1 MRAGFKLRALRIL
14 RLVECFETELS
25 IFLQK
30 INEESRRSAGLDPVS
45 SELLFRIAHQEV
57 LNGPWAEDVL
67 RGRRLKA
74 IAVIVLCHFLDEIID
89 RQTEVERR
97 LFKIR
102 REIAAY
108 LSFGVAEMFVKRN
121 IDDVVE
127 GRKNGCLRELHDSRN
142 KGEVEFPGLL
152 LVRYEKS

>member
-1 MRAGFKLRALRIL
+1 M
-14 RLVECFETELS
+14 
-25 IFLQK
+25 
-30 INEESRRSAGLDPVS
+30 
-45 SELLFRIAHQEV
+45 
-57 LNGPWAEDVL
+57 
-67 RGRRLKA
+67 
-74 IAVIVLCHFLDEIID
+74 LCHFLDEIID

-108 LSFGVAEMFVKRN
+108 LSFGVAEECSEMFVKRN